1 MHFLRVIPVRGW
13 NLNNYFILI
22 FIERLYKKK
31 SVCGFWGLNRVPLV
45 CGLVTCTTRL
55 SQIYIYSISLLSK
68 VHLGFWLIILWC
80 HRKNSILGNSCLAHF
95 HCPRERQREKSRNLT
110 FTVCPCLGSV
120 NIYVYQEIKNLN
132 TIFRVLH
139 LASPVGFHS
148 VSLRTISR
156 RKTAK
161 IQVDSAHCE

>member
-1 MHFLRVIPVRGW
+1 MLLVVKDKGIDVHFLRVIPVRGW

-68 VHLGFWLIILWC
+68 VHLGFWLIIL
-80 HRKNSILGNSCLAHF
+80 
-95 HCPRERQREKSRNLT
+95 
-110 FTVCPCLGSV
+110 
-120 NIYVYQEIKNLN
+120 
-132 TIFRVLH
+132 
-139 LASPVGFHS
+139 
-148 VSLRTISR
+148 
-156 RKTAK
+156 
-161 IQVDSAHCE
+161 